1 MHVYARARLEF
12 WLIWSIYEEL
22 TALKLKSR
30 IATDKSTLYHKT
42 PEKVPFFFHELLY
55 VSQDGP
61 CSRSLLPN
69 KTVIS
74 MFNFCTQK
82 LSICMFDFCWSCR
95 EKVFRWQN
103 EKHFSLDYAFRTNS
117 LLQGKTLSL
126 TLWSTPM
133 LNISMFFET
142 NTATRKWDIV
152 RLNFN
157 SNTNASDNMIDF
169 FLLGFDLN
177 ILSYFEAYLT
187 HTQLS
192 TVSSVSASRPWQVY
206 TGARRI
212 CPLCLK
218 ASDQKLQKAP
228 SKNLIK
234 IKEWKKN

>member
-1 MHVYARARLEF
+1 MFRRMGHVHDRCCRTKPSSPC
-12 WLIWSIYEEL
+12 LIFAHRSWASACL
-22 TALKLKSR
+22 TFADPVGK
-30 IATDKSTLYHKT
+30 
-42 PEKVPFFFHELLY
+42 
-55 VSQDGP
+55 
-61 CSRSLLPN
+61 
-69 KTVIS
+69 
-74 MFNFCTQK
+74 
-82 LSICMFDFCWSCR
+82 
-95 EKVFRWQN
+95 KVFRWQN